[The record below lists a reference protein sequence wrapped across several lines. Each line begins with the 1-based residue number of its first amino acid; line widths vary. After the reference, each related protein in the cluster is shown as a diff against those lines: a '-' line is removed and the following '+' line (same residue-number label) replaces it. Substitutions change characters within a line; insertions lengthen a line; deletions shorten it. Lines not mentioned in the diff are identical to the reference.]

1 MRPVIIKPLL
11 SGMPA
16 GAGFKKME
24 GSLSISSLLTPG
36 SVVIGFKRKG
46 RKLFPAAF
54 GSKFYLVNNGL
65 SFMGYFAAYFSS

>member
-1 MRPVIIKPLL
+1 VI
-11 SGMPA
+11 
-16 GAGFKKME
+16 GAKEME

>member
-1 MRPVIIKPLL
+1 
-11 SGMPA
+11 
-16 GAGFKKME
+16 ME